1 MKLFHLRFID
11 LKDVDAFLWAG
22 MKRAAATLLAL
33 VALSLPVFAA
43 TPNIQVKIQHFSA
56 TAPLDDQPVRLE
68 AMAVASPVAV
78 QRGFTDTDGQI
89 TFSSMPAGRY
99 KLFLFHVPALEL
111 VIPDTSGT
119 VQASSYVV
127 TEGWTIATADDA
139 GVIDL
144 QSTQVLLLGNG
155 LTKAGNTL
163 QLSENVALDGSLSLS
178 GETNRLTVEDGALKL
193 DGEAVGGGGGESLWT
208 TNSNGFLTP
217 EEGFGG
223 ILRGAAAETIWTPVS
238 GMFATALN
246 DASLGEGSKWEFI
259 HGSWQT
265 NDWSG
270 SYAYFDTFGDTNRA
284 SLDLEA
290 YGNNGDWY
298 YFLVQSAPD
307 AGVLTAALRDS
318 NGPKTL
324 LDPSKAE
331 PGASAAYIFDTI
343 SAVASGVI
351 SDTKNNGTAKHSI
364 AFDGATTIAQSASE
378 PAAPAAGYFTLF
390 GIDNGSGKMILKVR
404 FPTGASQ
411 TIATE
416 P

>member
-33 VALSLPVFAA
+33 VALILPVFAA

-178 GETNRLTVEDGALKL
+178 GETNRLTVAGDALLLDGSAIGGDTIWNNTDGAIAPASGQDTNVLRFTSGLADNSTNKAVAVDTASAWQNGAL
-193 DGEAVGGGGGESLWT
+193 LSLSTGGSSVYSFGPGGLVMGLQGGSGFAQFTSMTGDGHKSWELYSN
-208 TNSNGFLTP
+208 TN
-217 EEGFGG
+217 
-223 ILRGAAAETIWTPVS
+223 V
-238 GMFATALN
+238 
-246 DASLGEGSKWEFI
+246 
-259 HGSWQT
+259 
-265 NDWSG
+265 
-270 SYAYFDTFGDTNRA
+270 AYFGLGRFA
-284 SLDLEA
+284 SDVYLNPNADD
-290 YGNNGDWY
+290 GNTIHT
-298 YFLVQSAPD
+298 LSSSQSLST
-307 AGVLTAALRDS
+307 G
-318 NGPKTL
+318 TL
-324 LDPSKAE
+324 LAVQNNWTNKFAVLPS
-331 PGASAAYIFDTI
+331 GAVSAAR
-343 SAVASGVI
+343 SPA
-351 SDTKNNGTAKHSI
+351 
-364 AFDGATTIAQSASE
+364 E
-378 PAAPAAGYFTLF
+378 PAAPDAGYFTLF
-390 GIDNGSGKMILKVR
+390 GIDNGGGKMILKVR

>member
-33 VALSLPVFAA
+33 VALILPVFAA

-178 GETNRLTVEDGALKL
+178 GTTNRLTVAGDALLL
-193 DGEAVGGGGGESLWT
+193 DGSAIGGD
-208 TNSNGFLTP
+208 
-217 EEGFGG
+217 
-223 ILRGAAAETIWTPVS
+223 TIWNNTDGVIAPAI
-238 GMFATALN
+238 GQ
-246 DASLGEGSKWEFI
+246 D
-259 HGSWQT
+259 T
-265 NDWSG
+265 NVLRFTSG
-270 SYAYFDTFGDTNRA
+270 SPNNTTNRA
-284 SLDLEA
+284 LVVRTANAWTSGDGQLIGADNLDTNVWAVGREGQMLVGRKSAYWWGFPAPGDALIATGDSTTKNIALGRVSDDESVEHNIGLTVSATAANVSLVHSNAPAITLSGTANTRITVRQVATSE
-290 YGNNGDWY
+290 
-298 YFLVQSAPD
+298 PD
-307 AGVLTAALRDS
+307 APNA
-318 NGPKTL
+318 
-324 LDPSKAE
+324 
-331 PGASAAYIFDTI
+331 
-343 SAVASGVI
+343 
-351 SDTKNNGTAKHSI
+351 GTFH
-364 AFDGATTIAQSASE
+364 
-378 PAAPAAGYFTLF
+378 LF

>member
-1 MKLFHLRFID
+1 MNTR
-11 LKDVDAFLWAG
+11 
-22 MKRAAATLLAL
+22 LLLSIAL
-33 VALSLPVFAA
+33 VA
-43 TPNIQVKIQHFSA
+43 
-56 TAPLDDQPVRLE
+56 
-68 AMAVASPVAV
+68 
-78 QRGFTDTDGQI
+78 GFTTAARAQLFRMGA
-89 TFSSMPAGRY
+89 TRNLSSVSNIVA
-99 KLFLFHVPALEL
+99 
-111 VIPDTSGT
+111 
-119 VQASSYVV
+119 
-127 TEGWTIATADDA
+127 
-139 GVIDL
+139 
-144 QSTQVLLLGNG
+144 NG
-155 LTKAGNTL
+155 H
-163 QLSENVALDGSLSLS
+163 LSLS
-178 GETNRLTVEDGALKL
+178 GETNRLTVAGGALLL
-193 DGEAVGGGGGESLWT
+193 DGSAIGGDTIWNNTDGVIAPASGQDTNVLRFTSGLADNATNAAVVVDTDAEWTGGKLFSLRNNNAEKLAVT
-208 TNSNGFLTP
+208 ST
-217 EEGFGG
+217 GG
-223 ILRGAAAETIWTPVS
+223 ILKGAAVETIWTPTS

-259 HGSWQT
+259 HGSWET

-270 SYAYFDTFGDTNRA
+270 AYAYFDTFGDTNRA

-411 TIATE
+411 VIATE